1 MFYLQL
7 GSTEWVEENRELL
20 ASRAV
25 AYLNVDCAV
34 SEPRFYASATP
45 QLDELLIKA
54 TQQVSSQYYCQA
66 YSCEQAFRITRI
78 MFIDTFW
85 ISNSIVLL
93 CYTIRKTENE
103 RISTFLVFFKFFY

>member
-1 MFYLQL
+1 MYRDCSLQRVFDIKDSKLTVHLQL

-45 QLDELLIKA
+45 QLDELLIQA
-54 TQQVSSQYYCQA
+54 TQQV
-66 YSCEQAFRITRI
+66 
-78 MFIDTFW
+78 
-85 ISNSIVLL
+85 LL
-93 CYTIRKTENE
+93 H
-103 RISTFLVFFKFFY
+103 